1 MTNYNPTDLLV
12 LSDLLHEV
20 CDNIY
25 YTDLD
30 FALVT
35 RDEEKAK
42 ELTLLCDKIFNE
54 ACDLYLDYEE
64 AVNPL
69 IEDYDNLFSSNAN
82 KKALMRKHRKGNALH
97 KSADHQHG
105 KNWYKRNGIRSYE
118 DVIFKFREIPKI
130 PNISEMDCYNGLWY
144 STSKGVP
151 SPWKG
156 KTKYTR
162 NRKTFRDKQN
172 AAYKDRISE
181 YK

>member
-1 MTNYNPTDLLV
+1 MTDYNPTDLLV

-20 CDNIY
+20 CDSIY

-42 ELTLLCDKIFNE
+42 ELTLLCDRIFNE
-54 ACDLYLDYEE
+54 ACDLYLNYEE

-69 IEDYDNLFSSNAN
+69 IEDYDNLIASNAN

-97 KSADHQHG
+97 KSTDRQHG
-105 KNWYKRNGIRSYE
+105 KNWYKRNNVRYYE
-118 DVIFKFREIPKI
+118 DIHSYFREIPAVRKV
-130 PNISEMDCYNGLWY
+130 EEDTNGTWY
-144 STSKGVP
+144 RP
-151 SPWKG
+151 
-156 KTKYTR
+156 TKYNNNVWTKIHR
-162 NRKTFRDKQN
+162 NRKTFRDRQN